1 MYIAKN
7 FFSRPDTEGKL
18 AHISYTLSHLLSI
31 LLALW
36 FQYLPISVVSIE
48 ILAVN
53 AKLLCCRLVV
63 MQQQVDLQPNVHVR
77 NS

>member
-7 FFSRPDTEGKL
+7 FFSRPDTERKL

-36 FQYLPISVVSIE
+36 FQYLPISVVSTIE

-53 AKLLCCRLVV
+53 AKLLCCSHAATS
-63 MQQQVDLQPNVHVR
+63 LQPNVHVR